1 LASNDRLAPV
11 RHVHAIFYVDS
22 LDEFVAWL
30 DESGA
35 ERLNGPR
42 AVTGGRH
49 PTIRHRDAL
58 VVEYFEPAPA
68 WEPYL

>member
-1 LASNDRLAPV
+1 
-11 RHVHAIFYVDS
+11 
-22 LDEFVAWL
+22 VAWL
-30 DESGA
+30 DETGA

-49 PTIRHRDAL
+49 PTIRHRDAF

-68 WEPYL
+68 WEPYR